1 MATSEEGVT
10 VEILTYLQEVSQL
23 VSPSGHELETSAWL
37 AEKFRPLCD
46 EVRVDAL
53 HNVIALKK
61 GVRKRGQKP
70 IRVML
75 SAHQD
80 EIALMVTD
88 ILPDGTLR
96 IGSVG
101 GVDPRIL
108 PASQVYV
115 HGQKR
120 LIGVVGA
127 KPPHL
132 MTPAEADTNYNR
144 DDLFVDVGLPAD
156 KARAQVHIG
165 DLVTLRGETLP
176 LLGGLAAGKTMDDR
190 ACAGMML
197 LAAERLQSVRH
208 EADVYFVCST
218 QEEVGAYGALVSAF
232 AIDPDMA
239 VAIDVTHA
247 PVPGSRPNTTV
258 PLDAPAVTYGPY
270 VQPKLLERLKD
281 TAQKH
286 HVAINLEPAN
296 RSTGTDLDMI
306 GIARD
311 GIPGVLVDL
320 PLKYMHTSVEVIDTN
335 ALAEGGRLLAAFVGE
350 LSEGW
355 DDDLWT

>member
-1 MATSEEGVT
+1 M
-10 VEILTYLQEVSQL
+10 EILTYLQEAAQL
-23 VSPSGHELETSAWL
+23 LGPSGHELETSAWL

-53 HNVIALKK
+53 HNVIALK
-61 GVRKRGQKP
+61 RGTRPEGRKP

-80 EIALMVTD
+80 EIALMVSD
-88 ILPDGTLR
+88 VLPDGTLR
-96 IGSVG
+96 IGQVG

-108 PASQVYV
+108 PASQVVV
-115 HGQKR
+115 HGREK
-120 LIGVVGA
+120 LVGVVGA

-132 MTPAEADTNYNR
+132 MTPAEAEKNYVR
-144 DDLFVDVGLPAD
+144 DDLFVDVGLPAERV
-156 KARAQVHIG
+156 RALVCVG

-197 LAAERLQSVRH
+197 LAAERLQNVRH

-218 QEEVGAYGALVSAF
+218 QEEVGAYGAWVSAYG
-232 AIDPDMA
+232 IDPDFA
-239 VAIDVTHA
+239 IAIDVTHA

-258 PLDAPAVTYGPY
+258 PLGAPALTYGPFI
-270 VQPKLLERLKD
+270 QPKLLERLR
-281 TAQKH
+281 ACAESH
-286 HVAINLEPAN
+286 RVEVNLEPST
-296 RSTGTDLDMI
+296 RGTGTDLDEI
-306 GIARD
+306 GVARD

-320 PLKYMHTSVEVIDTN
+320 PLKYMHTSVEVIDTK
-335 ALAEGGRLLAAFVGE
+335 ALSEGGRLLAAFVGE
-350 LSEGW
+350 LTEGW
-355 DDDLWT
+355 DDALWT

>member
-1 MATSEEGVT
+1 MEV
-10 VEILTYLQEVSQL
+10 LTYLQQVSQL
-23 VSPSGHELETSAWL
+23 LGPSGHELETSAWL

-46 EVRVDAL
+46 EVRIDAL

-61 GVRKRGQKP
+61 GTRKRGQKP

-96 IGSVG
+96 LGQVG

-108 PASQVYV
+108 PASQVLV
-115 HGQKR
+115 HGRKV
-120 LIGVVGA
+120 LVGVVGA

-132 MTPAEADTNYNR
+132 MTPGEAEKNYNR

-156 KARAQVHIG
+156 KVRAQVNIG

-176 LLGGLAAGKTMDDR
+176 LLNGQTAGKTMDDR

-197 LAAERLQSVRH
+197 VAAEQLQNVKH
-208 EADVYFVCST
+208 EADIYFVCST
-218 QEEVGAYGALVSAF
+218 QEEVGAYGAWVSAF
-232 AIDPDMA
+232 GIDPDLA

-247 PVPGSRPNTTV
+247 PIPGSRPNTTV
-258 PLDAPAVTYGPY
+258 PLDAPAVTYGAY
-270 VQPKLLERLKD
+270 IQPKLLERLKD
-281 TAQKH
+281 TAKRH
-286 HVAINLEPAN
+286 HVSYNLEPAH
-296 RSTGTDLDMI
+296 RSTGTDLDEI
-306 GIARD
+306 GVARD

-320 PLKYMHTSVEVIDTN
+320 PLRYMHTSVEVIDMN
-335 ALAEGGRLLAAFVGE
+335 ALTEGGRLLAAFVGE
-350 LSEGW
+350 LTEGW
-355 DDDLWT
+355 DDELWI